1 MALLLEQKGVDL
13 SKARVMAGKLRKK
26 NKRIALQADRRIW
39 ALRGVF
45 RYGNHNIKEKKKL
58 LYF

>member
-26 NKRIALQADRRIW
+26 NKRICFTGGSAD
-39 ALRGVF
+39 LGVK
-45 RYGNHNIKEKKKL
+45 RSV
-58 LYF
+58 